1 MGNRI
6 KIALISDNLTEI
18 ALKKIADIRII
29 TPNNYKSILES
40 KKWRAD
46 FLFVES
52 AWRGY
57 RNMWKYKI
65 ASFPFTPQK
74 GILRK
79 LYKKYYLSQG
89 NKKLQEVVLS
99 AKKSGIPTV
108 FWNKED
114 GVHFNRFIESAKLFD
129 HIFTV
134 DENMIPK
141 YKSMLP
147 STTTVNSLMFAVEPS
162 LHNFTGFNFKYNM
175 VNFVGSYSQHI
186 HSRRREWQDMMFNA
200 VTAVGLDLVIFDR
213 NSDRKS
219 EKYRFPRH
227 SNRVVYPAVPYSK
240 TAQIYNDYYISLNVN
255 TIENSATMFSRR
267 LVEIIACGGVAITN
281 PSPAIEKY
289 FADYCFVVN
298 SIDETINI
306 LEYLKGGI
314 SNSDLKRVERGAK
327 YILENHTWKNR
338 LMEIVTILITK

>member
-175 VNFVGSYSQHI
+175 VMASTVLK
-186 HSRRREWQDMMFNA
+186 REKPNYQ
-200 VTAVGLDLVIFDR
+200 
-213 NSDRKS
+213 
-219 EKYRFPRH
+219 
-227 SNRVVYPAVPYSK
+227 
-240 TAQIYNDYYISLNVN
+240 Q
-255 TIENSATMFSRR
+255 
-267 LVEIIACGGVAITN
+267 
-281 PSPAIEKY
+281 
-289 FADYCFVVN
+289 
-298 SIDETINI
+298 
-306 LEYLKGGI
+306 YLKQNTDQI
-314 SNSDLKRVERGAK
+314 
-327 YILENHTWKNR
+327 
-338 LMEIVTILITK
+338 